1 MPGTRARIRILIADD
16 HTMVREALRE
26 LLRGERDFAVV
37 GEAGD
42 GAEAIH
48 LSASL
53 RPDVLLVD
61 LAMPRIGGLE
71 ALRELVDAQSPV
83 RPIVLAASI
92 KHDDIVK
99 ALQLGARGVVLKDA
113 PADVLFRSIR
123 TVMEGRYWLGRQAA
137 ENLAGA
143 LRMVVS
149 AKPPTSNTF
158 GLTRRQLE
166 VISNV
171 IDGLTNKE
179 IASTL
184 SLSEETVKH
193 HLTQIF
199 DKLGVSNRVEL
210 ALFAMHSGLVSDARQ
225 QPVAL

>member
-1 MPGTRARIRILIADD
+1 MIADD
-16 HTMVREALRE
+16 HTLVREGLRQ
-26 LLRGERDFAVV
+26 LLRAERDFAVV
-37 GEAGD
+37 GEAAD
-42 GAEAIH
+42 GSEAIH

-71 ALRELVDAQSPV
+71 ALRELAEVESPV
-83 RPIVLAASI
+83 RSIVLTASI

-99 ALQLGARGVVLKDA
+99 ALQLGARGIVLKDA
-113 PADVLFRSIR
+113 PAEVLFRSIR
-123 TVMEGRYWLGRQAA
+123 AVMEGRYWLGRETV
-137 ENLAGA
+137 ENLKSA
-143 LRMVVS
+143 LRTVVS
-149 AKPPTSNTF
+149 AKPPTSKTF

-166 VISNV
+166 VIANV
-171 IDGLTNKE
+171 LDGLTNKE
-179 IASTL
+179 IASKL

-210 ALFAMHSGLVSDARQ
+210 ALFATHSGLVSDARQ
-225 QPVAL
+225 QLVAL